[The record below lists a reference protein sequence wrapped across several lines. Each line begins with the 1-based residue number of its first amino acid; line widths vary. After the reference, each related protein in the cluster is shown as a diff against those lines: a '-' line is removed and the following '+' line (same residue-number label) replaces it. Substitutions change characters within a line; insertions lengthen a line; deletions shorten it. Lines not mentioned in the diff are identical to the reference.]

1 MVCASRMIYFIK
13 MTKSKFSNQK
23 TGSLK
28 TNFRIYVLVVFILTV
43 VGVVIFRLYGLQV
56 LAHEYYQE
64 LAFDQ
69 HKVFDDLVSKRGEI
83 FVKDGDGYYPVA
95 VNKELNL
102 VYAVPR
108 EVENP
113 EETARLIAPIL
124 ELDERETREKLD
136 QPDGWYA
143 VLKHKVDENKADE
156 IRGKKL
162 KGIYFSPEEERF
174 YPGGTFASQIVGFI
188 GSDGNRTKGRYG
200 LEAYWD
206 KELAGQEGRLE
217 QERDTGGRW
226 ISIGDRNV
234 VPAENGADLYLTIDH
249 TIQYRAEMAIKKSV
263 EKYSADSGTIVI
275 QEPHTGAILAMASW
289 PTFNANDFS
298 GVEDMSVF
306 SNPAVSG
313 TYECGSIFKPITM
326 AAGLDTKVV
335 TPDSTYT
342 DTGAVNEAGYTIK
355 NSDGKTNGV
364 QTMTQVLEKSL
375 NTGAIF
381 VEKLLGNLRF
391 YEYVKN
397 FGFGQISGIETIGE
411 VSGNIS
417 GVAEL
422 RNINSFTASFGQG
435 ISMTPLQLAN
445 AFAAVANE
453 GELMKPYLVDKT
465 VKGDGEE
472 TKTQPQEE
480 KRVISREASLD
491 LTRML
496 VSVVQ
501 NGHGKRAGVPGYL
514 VAGKTGT
521 AQVPKKEGGGYEE
534 NAHVGSFAGYA
545 PAYDPKFAI
554 LVKLDNPKNVEWA
567 ESSAAPTFGEMAK
580 FMLDYF
586 SVEPTEEYT
595 DKDVDIFNATH
606 DVSIYQA
613 PKEEEVAPEQP
624 TLPDEE
630 KKEKKKNKN

>member
-1 MVCASRMIYFIK
+1 M
-13 MTKSKFSNQK
+13 KFSKQ
-23 TGSLK
+23 TSSLK
-28 TNFRIYVLVVFILTV
+28 ANFRIYVLVVFVLTTV
-43 VGVVIFRLYGLQV
+43 ALVFFRLYTLQV
-56 LAHEYYQE
+56 LAHAYYQE
-64 LAFDQ
+64 LASDQ
-69 HKVFDDLVSKRGEI
+69 HKVFNDLIPKRGEI
-83 FVKDGDGYYPVA
+83 FVKDADGYYPIA

-102 VYAVPR
+102 IYAVPR

-113 EETARLIAPIL
+113 KETARQIAPIL
-124 ELDERETREKLD
+124 ELDEQETEEKLG
-136 QPDGWYA
+136 QLDGWYA
-143 VLKHKVDENKADE
+143 VLTHKVDEQRAGE
-156 IRGKKL
+156 IREKKL
-162 KGIYFSPEEERF
+162 KGIYISGESERF
-174 YPGGTFASQIVGFI
+174 YPGGTFASQLIGFV
-188 GSDGNRTKGRYG
+188 GSDGEKEKGRYG
-200 LEAYWD
+200 LEAYWE

-226 ISIGDRNV
+226 ISIGEKTV

-249 TIQYRAEMAIKKSV
+249 MIQYRAEMAIKKSV
-263 EKYSADSGTIVI
+263 EKYGADSGTIVI
-275 QEPHTGAILAMASW
+275 LEPHTGALLAMASW
-289 PTFNANDFS
+289 PAFNPNEFS
-298 GVEDMSVF
+298 KVEDMLVF
-306 SNPAVSG
+306 SNPAVNY
-313 TYECGSIFKPITM
+313 TYECGSVFKPITM

-335 TPDSTYT
+335 TPDTTYT

-397 FGFGQISGIETIGE
+397 FGFGKKTGIETLGE
-411 VSGNIS
+411 VPGNIS
-417 GVAEL
+417 GLGEL
-422 RNINSFTASFGQG
+422 RNINAYTATFGQG

-445 AFAAVANE
+445 AFSAIANR
-453 GELMKPYLVDKT
+453 GELMKPYLVEKIAR
-465 VKGDGEE
+465 GGGEE
-472 TKTQPQEE
+472 TKTQPKEE
-480 KRVISREASLD
+480 RRVISKEASLD

-496 VSVVQ
+496 VSVVR

-534 NAHVGSFAGYA
+534 GRHIGSFAGFA
-545 PAYDPKFAI
+545 PAFDPRFTM

-586 SVEPTEEYT
+586 GVEPTEDYT
-595 DKDVDIFNATH
+595 QKDVDLFNATH

-613 PKEEEVAPEQP
+613 PKEEAQQP
-624 TLPDEE
+624 AQTQPAEE
-630 KKEKKKNKN
+630 KKEKKKKKH